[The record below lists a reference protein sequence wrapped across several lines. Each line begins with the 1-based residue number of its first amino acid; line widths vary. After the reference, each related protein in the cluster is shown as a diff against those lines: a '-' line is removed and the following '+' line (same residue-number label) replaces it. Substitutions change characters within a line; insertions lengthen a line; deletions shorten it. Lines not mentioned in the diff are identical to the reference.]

1 MSTATRPDCSVADC
15 DAGLWCLDVDLVG
28 THVLKIRVR
37 VSEVGVGD

>member
-1 MSTATRPDCSVADC
+1 
-15 DAGLWCLDVDLVG
+15 LWCLDVDLVG